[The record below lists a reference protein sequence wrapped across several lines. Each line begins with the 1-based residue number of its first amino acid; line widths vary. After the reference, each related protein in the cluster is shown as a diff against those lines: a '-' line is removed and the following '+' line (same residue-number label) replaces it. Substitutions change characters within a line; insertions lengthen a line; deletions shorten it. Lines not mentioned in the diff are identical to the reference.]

1 MSLRFTIAIAALAA
15 ALVYAQFK
23 FYQARTAAR
32 PSQAGPPEAERLQA
46 LLGSIP
52 AGRVMTFSGLAAHLG
67 AGQGTRP
74 IVQALRALANQD
86 SAPWWRAVRQSG
98 NMGQVLPAS
107 ALGKRQQQLLAE
119 EGVIFKDGG
128 FALAQYEW
136 TPGD

>member
-1 MSLRFTIAIAALAA
+1 MSLRFIIAIVALAA
-15 ALVYAQFK
+15 ALVYALFK
-23 FYQARTAAR
+23 IYRAR
-32 PSQAGPPEAERLQA
+32 PVARRGQPDPPEAERLQA

-67 AGQGTRP
+67 AGLESRN
-74 IVQALRALANQD
+74 IVEALRALANQD
-86 SAPWWRAVRQSG
+86 SAPWWRAVRKSG

-107 ALGKRQQQLLAE
+107 ALGKKQQQLLAE

-128 FALAQYEW
+128 FALAEYEW